1 MIYDAN
7 DAYSQSSHADL
18 SAALAELGVDVVSTQ
33 TFQTGDTDFSEQL
46 TAIMGSDA
54 EAVMISALGRR
65 DGKGYGS
72 RT

>member
-18 SAALAELGVDVVSTQ
+18 SAALADLGVEVVSTQ

-54 EAVMISALGRR
+54 EAVMISALAVEMV
-65 DGKGYGS
+65 KVNGS